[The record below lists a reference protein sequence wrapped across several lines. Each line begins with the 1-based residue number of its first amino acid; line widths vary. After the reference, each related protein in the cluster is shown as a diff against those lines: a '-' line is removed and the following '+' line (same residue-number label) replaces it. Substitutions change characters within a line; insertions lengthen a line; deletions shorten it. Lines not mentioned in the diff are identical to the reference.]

1 MITYLR
7 GQIASLTPTEMI
19 VECGGV
25 GYSVHI
31 SLQTYSA
38 YTGKSEGRIFTA
50 HLVRE
55 DAQLLYGFATEQER
69 EIFYLLTGVS
79 GIGPNTARL
88 VLSAYSTQELRSII
102 AQGLVDP
109 LKSVKG
115 IGLKTAQRILLE
127 LKGKIELAEADTSGL
142 SPAVAARG
150 GARVSPAVEEATSA
164 LKMLGY
170 AEAAITKAL
179 KALSAN
185 DPAASAESLI
195 RQALKIL

>member
-69 EIFYLLTGVS
+69 ELFYLLTGVS

-127 LKGKIELAEADTSGL
+127 VKGKIELTEADASGL

-170 AEAAITKAL
+170 AEVAITKAL
-179 KALSAN
+179 KTLSAT
-185 DPAASAESLI
+185 DPTASAESLI
-195 RQALKIL
+195 RQALKVL

>member
-69 EIFYLLTGVS
+69 ELFYLLTSVS

-127 LKGKIELAEADTSGL
+127 LKGKIELTEADASGL

-170 AEAAITKAL
+170 AEVAITKAL
-179 KALSAN
+179 KTLSAN

-195 RQALKIL
+195 RQALKVL

>member
-69 EIFYLLTGVS
+69 ELFYLLTGVS

-127 LKGKIELAEADTSGL
+127 LKGKIELTEADASGL

-170 AEAAITKAL
+170 AEVAITKAL
-179 KALSAN
+179 KTLSAN

-195 RQALKIL
+195 RQALKVL

>member
-38 YTGKSEGRIFTA
+38 YTGKSEGSIFTA

-69 EIFYLLTGVS
+69 ELFYLLTGVS

-127 LKGKIELAEADTSGL
+127 LKGKIELTEADASGL

-170 AEAAITKAL
+170 AEVAITKAL
-179 KALSAN
+179 KTLSAN

-195 RQALKIL
+195 RQALKVL

>member
-19 VECGGV
+19 VECAGV

-38 YTGKSEGRIFTA
+38 YTGKTEGRIFTA
-50 HLVRE
+50 HLMRE
-55 DAQLLYGFATEQER
+55 DAQLLYGFATVQER
-69 EIFYLLTGVS
+69 ELFYLLTGVS
-79 GIGPNTARL
+79 GIGPNIARL
-88 VLSAYSTQELRSII
+88 ILSAYSTQELRSII

-127 LKGKIELAEADTSGL
+127 LKGKVDLSEADASAL

-150 GARVSPAVEEATSA
+150 GKAVSPAVEEATSA

-170 AEAAITKAL
+170 AEPAIVKAL
-179 KALSAN
+179 KTLSAS
-185 DPAASAESLI
+185 DPTASAESLI
-195 RQALKIL
+195 RQALKVL

>member
-69 EIFYLLTGVS
+69 ELFYLLTGVS

-127 LKGKIELAEADTSGL
+127 LKGKIELTQADASGL

-150 GARVSPAVEEATSA
+150 GTTVSPAVEEASSA

-170 AEAAITKAL
+170 AEVAITKAL
-179 KALSAN
+179 KTLSAN

-195 RQALKIL
+195 RQALKVL

>member
-69 EIFYLLTGVS
+69 ELFYLLTGVS

-127 LKGKIELAEADTSGL
+127 LKGKIELTEADASGL

-170 AEAAITKAL
+170 AEVAITKAL
-179 KALSAN
+179 KTLSAN

>member
-38 YTGKSEGRIFTA
+38 YTGKTEGRIFTA
-50 HLVRE
+50 HLMRE
-55 DAQLLYGFATEQER
+55 DAQLLYGFATVEER
-69 EIFYLLTGVS
+69 ELFYLLTGVS
-79 GIGPNTARL
+79 GIGPNIARL
-88 VLSAYSTQELRSII
+88 ILSAYSTQELRSII

-127 LKGKIELAEADTSGL
+127 LKGKVDLSEADASAL

-150 GARVSPAVEEATSA
+150 GKVVSPAVEEATSA

-170 AEAAITKAL
+170 AEPAIVKAL
-179 KALSAN
+179 KTLSAS
-185 DPAASAESLI
+185 DPTASAESLI
-195 RQALKIL
+195 RQALKVL

>member
-38 YTGKSEGRIFTA
+38 YTGKTEGRIFTA
-50 HLVRE
+50 HLMRE
-55 DAQLLYGFATEQER
+55 DAQLLYGFATVEER
-69 EIFYLLTGVS
+69 ELFYLLTGVS
-79 GIGPNTARL
+79 GIGPNIARL
-88 VLSAYSTQELRSII
+88 ILSAYSTQELRSII

-127 LKGKIELAEADTSGL
+127 LKGKVDLSEADASAL

-150 GARVSPAVEEATSA
+150 GKVVSPAVEEATSA

-170 AEAAITKAL
+170 AEPAIVKAL
-179 KALSAN
+179 KTLSAS
-185 DPAASAESLI
+185 DPTASAESFI
-195 RQALKIL
+195 RQALKVL

>member
-127 LKGKIELAEADTSGL
+127 LKGKIELTEADASGL
-142 SPAVAARG
+142 SPAIAARG

>member
-69 EIFYLLTGVS
+69 ELFYLLTGVS

-127 LKGKIELAEADTSGL
+127 VKGKIELTEADASGL

-170 AEAAITKAL
+170 AEVAITKAL
-179 KALSAN
+179 KTLSAN

-195 RQALKIL
+195 RQALKVL

>member
-69 EIFYLLTGVS
+69 ELFYLLTSVS

-170 AEAAITKAL
+170 VEVAITKAL
-179 KALSAN
+179 KTLSAN
-185 DPAASAESLI
+185 DPTASAESLI
-195 RQALKIL
+195 RQALKVL